1 MEIQTNKMISLQ
13 QEIDNLLQV
22 RAADKER
29 ERHRA
34 EDDLREINNLKDQIE
49 ALESE
54 RMNGDDLVSHWPHEA
69 VVR

>member
-1 MEIQTNKMISLQ
+1 MEAQSNKMVSLQ

-34 EDDLREINNLKDQIE
+34 EDDSREIDNLKDQIE

-54 RMNGDDLVSHWPHEA
+54 RMNGGSMVCHGIPLLA
-69 VVR
+69 IT